1 MLKSELLELTQ
12 QKEGAKLEFKRDDVR
27 PETLAKEIVAFA
39 NMNGGTILVGVE
51 DNGEISGIKRENFQA
66 WLMDTV
72 IAKYVHPFI
81 LPNYETVSIDKK
93 TVAIITVPQG
103 NAKPYMLKHNNRE
116 DIYVRYGDICQ
127 LADRERQ
134 ARLFQSG
141 GFISAES
148 FLCMV
153 LLLGNWTREDTKNIL
168 EVLEENLSMGANTKS
183 GSIANFSVYSLPIL
197 NRL

>member
-1 MLKSELLELTQ
+1 
-12 QKEGAKLEFKRDDVR
+12 
-27 PETLAKEIVAFA
+27 
-39 NMNGGTILVGVE
+39 
-51 DNGEISGIKRENFQA
+51 
-66 WLMDTV
+66 MDTV

-134 ARLFQSG
+134 ARLFSIWRFNFCG
-141 GFISAES
+141 KFSCVWFFSWGI
-148 FLCMV
+148 
-153 LLLGNWTREDTKNIL
+153 GREKIQRITASQ
-168 EVLEENLSMGANTKS
+168 VLEENPLSK
-183 GSIANFSVYSLPIL
+183 NFYLLVFAPSWI
-197 NRL
+197 